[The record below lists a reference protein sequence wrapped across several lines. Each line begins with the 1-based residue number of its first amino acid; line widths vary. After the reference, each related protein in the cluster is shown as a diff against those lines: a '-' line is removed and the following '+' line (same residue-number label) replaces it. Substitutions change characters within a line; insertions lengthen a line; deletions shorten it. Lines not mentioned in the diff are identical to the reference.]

1 MNNPMNVVKKEKVTL
16 TPAQTEAKNA
26 RWRNNKTKALHFSVA
41 KERSTLT
48 GLLAQIGTQQL
59 KVMGMTALD
68 WKLACESAE
77 VNPINSVVQGIGNSV
92 GLSELDQAHFHLK
105 LQDAKIWQ
113 LQTELRA
120 AQKQIEK
127 LNAKVAAGS
136 ESKVSEDLKAKYRK
150 MRDDAVTKA
159 KEAEK
164 EEKEQLKMKIYQL
177 EGRLIKALQALKANQ

>member
-1 MNNPMNVVKKEKVTL
+1 M
-16 TPAQTEAKNA
+16 
-26 RWRNNKTKALHFSVA
+26 A